1 MKAREIMLMLAG
13 CVTLLP
19 GSLTANETPAPAEV
33 CMPTTNSDERNQ
45 RMQWWR
51 EARLGMFVHY
61 GLYSGLAGVYKGKR
75 AGGEW
80 IQCNVGADTDSY
92 AAEALPLFNP
102 AEGCVEK
109 WVDLAKEA
117 GCRYAVFTSK
127 HHEGFALF
135 NTAVSDYNSVKVAG
149 RDIAR
154 EFADACRSRGLRVGF
169 YHSVIDWHHPDYD
182 NTICPDLCYPKG
194 QALMLRDKG
203 IPRNQDSFCRYLHS
217 QVRELMT
224 QYGPVDVMWWDY
236 SQGAA
241 EGDRAWK
248 ATELV
253 KMCREINPGVIMN
266 NRLFNAYSLEG
277 QKPEEFGSDSV
288 RGDFY
293 TPEKCVPPGQDA
305 VHDWETCLTVGHHWG
320 YSINDGKF
328 KSPAQVIMTLQ
339 ECVSKGGNLLL
350 NIGPRA
356 DGSIPEHTVN
366 VFRSLGEWMK
376 VNSESVYGS
385 KPVVDDRVPK
395 DVWMTVVKDDFYIFL
410 PEMEEEETTDGTV
423 ARDVAPASDSAP
435 TEECSSEEAAE
446 EPALEYYVL
455 RFPGSLFDDVSPQIL
470 GQPDCRVEMRRV
482 ELPGKDEPQAYLEL
496 RVPYSAWDDAVEGL
510 PVLKLSCN

>member
-1 MKAREIMLMLAG
+1 MRTREMMLLLGGALF
-13 CVTLLP
+13 LLP
-19 GSLTANETPAPAEV
+19 QGVAADAAEPRMPDCELAQVANPK
-33 CMPTTNSDERNQ
+33 DE

-51 EARLGMFVHY
+51 EARLGMFIHY
-61 GLYSGLAGVYKGKR
+61 GLYSGLAGVYQGVR

-92 AAEALPLFNP
+92 AAEALPLFKP
-102 AEGCVEK
+102 APGCAEK
-109 WVDLAKEA
+109 WLDLAKEA

-135 NTAVSDYNSVKVAG
+135 DTAVSDYNSVKVAG
-149 RDIAR
+149 RDLAK
-154 EFADACRSRGLRVGF
+154 EFAEACRSRGLRVGF
-169 YHSVIDWHHPDYD
+169 YHSVIDWHHQDYD

-194 QALMLRDKG
+194 QALMLQQKG
-203 IPRNQDSFCRYLHS
+203 IPRNQDSYCNYLHT

-224 QYGPVDVMWWDY
+224 QCGPVDVMWWDY

-277 QKPEEFGSDSV
+277 EKPEKFGSEEV

-293 TPEKCVPPGQDA
+293 TPEKCVPPGQDGL
-305 VHDWETCLTVGHHWG
+305 HDWETCLTVGHHWG
-320 YSINDGKF
+320 YSINDHNF
-328 KSPAQVIMTLQ
+328 KSPAKVIQTLQ

-356 DGSIPEHTVN
+356 DGSVPEYTVE
-366 VFRSLGEWMK
+366 VFRRLGAWMK
-376 VNSESVYGS
+376 VNGEAIYGS
-385 KPVVDDRVPK
+385 KPVLDVELPEE
-395 DVWMTVVKDDFYIFL
+395 VWMTMVWDDVYVFL
-410 PEMEEEETTDGTV
+410 PPMEED
-423 ARDVAPASDSAP
+423 
-435 TEECSSEEAAE
+435 TEEGDTGALTEAEADTEAEEAE
-446 EPALEYYVL
+446 EYYVL
-455 RFPGSLFDDVSPQIL
+455 RFPGSLFDAVAPEIL
-470 GQPDCRVEMRRV
+470 GQPDCRVQMRRV
-482 ELPGKDEPQAYLEL
+482 EEPGEDEPAAFLEL
-496 RVPYSAWDDAVEGL
+496 LIPYSAWDAAVEGL
-510 PVLKLSCN
+510 PVLRLSNNG

>member
-1 MKAREIMLMLAG
+1 MKVREIMLMLAG
-13 CVTLLP
+13 AAVLLP
-19 GSLTANETPAPAEV
+19 QGVTAAAEPV
-33 CMPTTNSDERNQ
+33 AGCTEESALRLSTKDK

-92 AAEALPLFNP
+92 AAEALPLFKP
-102 AEGCVEK
+102 EPGCVET

-127 HHEGFALF
+127 HHEGFAMF
-135 NTAVSDYNSVKVAG
+135 DTGTSDYNSVKAAG
-149 RDIAR
+149 RDFAR

-194 QALMLRDKG
+194 QALMLQEKG
-203 IPRNQDSFCRYLHS
+203 IPRNQDSYCKYLHS

-224 QYGPVDVMWWDY
+224 KYGPVDVMWWDY

-253 KMCREINPGVIMN
+253 KMCREINPSVIMN

-277 QKPEEFGSDSV
+277 QKPEAFGTEDV

-293 TPEKCVPPGQDA
+293 TPEKCVPAGQDG

-320 YSINDGKF
+320 YSINDGNF
-328 KSPAQVIMTLQ
+328 KSPAKVIQVLQ

-350 NIGPRA
+350 NIGPRV
-356 DGSIPEHTVN
+356 DGSIPEHTVE
-366 VFRSLGEWMK
+366 VFRRLGEWMK
-376 VNSESVYGS
+376 VNGESIYGS
-385 KPVVDDRVPK
+385 KPVLDVQLPDE
-395 DVWMTVVKDDFYIFL
+395 VWMTMVWDDVYVFL
-410 PEMEEEETTDGTV
+410 PPM
-423 ARDVAPASDSAP
+423 
-435 TEECSSEEAAE
+435 AAE
-446 EPALEYYVL
+446 EAPAPEETAAEMEPATEEECYVL
-455 RFPGSLFDDVSPQIL
+455 RFPGALFDAIAPQIL

-482 ELPGKDEPQAYLEL
+482 EEPGKDEPEVFLEL
-496 RVPYSAWDDAVEGL
+496 RVPYSAWDNAVEGL
-510 PVLKLSCN
+510 PVLKLSNNG

>member
-1 MKAREIMLMLAG
+1 MRVREIMLMLAG
-13 CVTLLP
+13 VAVLLP
-19 GSLTANETPAPAEV
+19 QGADAQPGGEMVAAELPARE
-33 CMPTTNSDERNQ
+33 CSQKDE

-92 AAEALPLFNP
+92 AAEALPLFKP
-102 AEGCVEK
+102 EPGCVEK

-135 NTAVSDYNSVKVAG
+135 DTETSDYNSVKVVG
-149 RDIAR
+149 RDFAK
-154 EFADACRSRGLRVGF
+154 EFAEACRSRGLRVGF

-194 QALMLRDKG
+194 QALMLQEKG
-203 IPRNQDSFCRYLHS
+203 IPRNQDSYCEYLHR

-224 QYGPVDVMWWDY
+224 KYGPVDVMWWDY

-253 KMCREINPGVIMN
+253 KMCRGINPSVIMN

-277 QKPEEFGSDSV
+277 QKPEEFGTEEV

-293 TPEKCVPPGQDA
+293 TPEKCVPTAQDG

-320 YSINDGKF
+320 YSINDCNF
-328 KSPAQVIMTLQ
+328 KSPAKVIQTLQ

-350 NIGPRA
+350 NIGPRV
-356 DGSIPEHTVN
+356 DGSVPEYTVE
-366 VFRSLGEWMK
+366 VFRRLGEWMK
-376 VNSESVYGS
+376 VNGESIYGS
-385 KPVVDDRVPK
+385 KPIL
-395 DVWMTVVKDDFYIFL
+395 DVQLPEEMWMTTVWDDVYVFL
-410 PEMEEEETTDGTV
+410 PPMEEEEGPELPVTV
-423 ARDVAPASDSAP
+423 A
-435 TEECSSEEAAE
+435 EEADAE
-446 EPALEYYVL
+446 SAGEEEEYYVL
-455 RFPGSLFDDVSPQIL
+455 RFPGSLFDAIAPQIL
-470 GQPDCRVEMRRV
+470 GQPDCRVKMRRV
-482 ELPGKDEPQAYLEL
+482 EEPGKEEPEVFLEL
-496 RVPYSAWDDAVEGL
+496 RVPYSAWDNAVEGL
-510 PVLKLSCN
+510 PVLKLSNNG